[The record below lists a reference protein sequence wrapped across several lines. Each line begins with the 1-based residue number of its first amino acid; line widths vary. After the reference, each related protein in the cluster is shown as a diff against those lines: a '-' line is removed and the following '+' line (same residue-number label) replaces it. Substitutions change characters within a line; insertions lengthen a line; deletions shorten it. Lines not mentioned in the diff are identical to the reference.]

1 MLGKQEQKF
10 LREREKEKIWQK
22 FLKDYKGTEIEKAAE
37 LLRNIV
43 KDSDSQELAEWDCA
57 LRFGAEM
64 YNHLPYRQSDKLYLA
79 VFAAMLTG
87 NPHAFDNGTAAGN
100 FLYQMIQMDLEIREI
115 KIESSEIFPAYKRQK
130 SYLTAGI
137 MLMIYQ
143 IMQCYIRYRRS
154 RKTEIFI
161 KAWRDLRVSSI
172 LYRSRL
178 Q

>member
-1 MLGKQEQKF
+1 M
-10 LREREKEKIWQK
+10 
-22 FLKDYKGTEIEKAAE
+22 KDYKGTEIEKAAE

-100 FLYQMIQMDLEIREI
+100 F
-115 KIESSEIFPAYKRQK
+115 PV
-130 SYLTAGI
+130 SYTH
-137 MLMIYQ
+137 
-143 IMQCYIRYRRS
+143 
-154 RKTEIFI
+154 
-161 KAWRDLRVSSI
+161 LRAHETG
-172 LYRSRL
+172 
-178 Q
+178 